1 MESISGTERK
11 EVLRKEVLRKEVLRR
26 ERLALRDALPEDAR
40 QQMDRQRWRLLAEHP
55 LYRQA
60 ERIFTYVSY
69 RSEADTRSL
78 IACAL
83 ESGRQVA
90 VPRVREREMD
100 FFVIRGMGDL
110 SEGFRGIPEPR
121 GTEDSLAVPSAHSR
135 DLMILPGAAF
145 DRRGGRIGYGGGF
158 YDRFLSKYPH
168 AATLALAYEV
178 QVADSIPMQ
187 AHDIRV
193 DALLTEEGFTFIQE
207 GGLHQWQYRSGM
219 KNYRR

>member
-83 ESGRQVA
+83 ESGRQGGCA
-90 VPRVREREMD
+90 EGAGKRD
-100 FFVIRGMGDL
+100 GFFRYPGD
-110 SEGFRGIPEPR
+110 G
-121 GTEDSLAVPSAHSR
+121 
-135 DLMILPGAAF
+135 
-145 DRRGGRIGYGGGF
+145 
-158 YDRFLSKYPH
+158 
-168 AATLALAYEV
+168 
-178 QVADSIPMQ
+178 
-187 AHDIRV
+187 
-193 DALLTEEGFTFIQE
+193 
-207 GGLHQWQYRSGM
+207 
-219 KNYRR
+219 